1 MHVDGHAPL
10 VCIRE
15 HVAVGTK
22 TTACKLVKL
31 HPAWLLTANFEQKI
45 KLIKCTELLKRT
57 CVNCSRLVCLTLS
70 VHVEDEESL
79 PLAIEKALLHL
90 RVLKHSISQ
99 SIG

>member
-1 MHVDGHAPL
+1 MHVEGHAPL

-57 CVNCSRLVCLTLS
+57 CVNCSRLVCLSLS
-70 VHVEDEESL
+70 VY
-79 PLAIEKALLHL
+79 I
-90 RVLKHSISQ
+90 R
-99 SIG
+99 GR